1 MKPKFSKWLVGGC
14 VAAFLAVGF
23 PYWQIPYSD
32 VELPT
37 TLMTPALIVV
47 ALAAALARAIG
58 RSRFIVCVLAI
69 GAMIPAVVMARVVVD
84 TATDPT
90 SHNLW
95 PFEIVLSALL
105 GAFVAAAGTAFG
117 SIPALLSRGASRKD
131 A

>member
-14 VAAFLAVGF
+14 AASFLAVGV

-37 TLMTPALIVV
+37 TLMTLALVVV
-47 ALAAALARAIG
+47 ALAAAIARAIG
-58 RSRFIVCVLAI
+58 HSRFIVCVLVI
-69 GAMIPAVVMARVVVD
+69 GATIPAVVMARVVVD

-95 PFEIVLSALL
+95 PFEIILS
-105 GAFVAAAGTAFG
+105 GFVGTFVATAGAALG
-117 SIPALLSRGASRKD
+117 SIPALLSRGASRTNG
-131 A
+131 

>member
-1 MKPKFSKWLVGGC
+1 MKLKFSKWLIGGC
-14 VAAFLAVGF
+14 IASFFAVGL

-37 TLMTPALIVV
+37 TLITAALIVV
-47 ALAAALARAIG
+47 VTAAALARAIG
-58 RSRFIVCVLAI
+58 NSRFLVCVLVI
-69 GAMIPAVVMARVVVD
+69 GATIPACVMARVVVD

-95 PFEIVLSALL
+95 PFEIVLAGLV
-105 GAFVAAAGTAFG
+105 GAFTAAAGTAIG
-117 SIPALLSRGASRKD
+117 SIPSLLSRGASRND